1 MVFIEAQK
9 IVGGQGQDLEGG
21 SVVGVAEP
29 KDDSVAKGR
38 RSNRS
43 KRR

>member
-21 SVVGVAEP
+21 SVVGVSDPKEEP
-29 KDDSVAKGR
+29 AARGR
-38 RSNRS
+38 RGSRS